1 MARYWWDLFIS
12 QRSMSIKVSMA
23 VNGIEKVGIKN
34 QKNAKTFTDY
44 SQIIDDVLE
53 NLGDYNLTKKSRF
66 E

>member
-12 QRSMSIKVSMA
+12 QRSISMKVSMA
-23 VNGIEKVGIKN
+23 VNGIENVGIKN
-34 QKNAKTFTDY
+34 QKNPKTFTDY
-44 SQIIDDVLE
+44 SQIIDYVLE

>member
-1 MARYWWDLFIS
+1 
-12 QRSMSIKVSMA
+12 MSIKVSMA

-44 SQIIDDVLE
+44 SQMIDDVLE